1 MELPIEDDDYLVS
14 LSSWWEVMILENGL
28 ILSQEANMNKWGT
41 LVKEMK
47 KRGLVGYYEQKW
59 MDEGIEKGVQQG
71 VQNLLKYWESG
82 HSLEEAKKKFAF
94 S

>member
-1 MELPIEDDDYLVS
+1 
-14 LSSWWEVMILENGL
+14 MILENGL

-59 MDEGIEKGVQQG
+59 MDEGMRQIFDILQKERYDVNSIKSK
-71 VQNLLKYWESG
+71 LP
-82 HSLEEAKKKFAF
+82 HSFA
-94 S
+94 

>member
-1 MELPIEDDDYLVS
+1 
-14 LSSWWEVMILENGL
+14 
-28 ILSQEANMNKWGT
+28 MNKWGT

-59 MDEGIEKGVQQG
+59 MEDGMQQG
-71 VQNLLKYWESG
+71 IQNLFNFLESG